1 MLQLFPLI
9 SDIVMSD
16 KYLEPQQGS
25 SKLTPLTSFEMRKVL
40 EEVEDEREDDLEE
53 ESEFSR
59 VLAEM
64 PDLEG
69 DYGELTLGFNEELC
83 FGPAAGDEGLNSVSV
98 TTSRINVDEA
108 FKGNLDEAREDNSER
123 GAIKAAQAVPAA
135 QAVQAV
141 QEAHADQAVQGDQP
155 VQAAQAAHA
164 VPIHRGDLIEFM
176 ISDRTWFLVE
186 VTGRGKL
193 GGKNQNYLNVKY
205 SDGSEG
211 GVYIDKHEWRI
222 VKRKDLTLEDSPE
235 RSTSLPALRLH
246 RVTVDLPAQEEFS
259 TETETT
265 TTDTDDCGLTDL
277 EKQKV
282 GLTRKRKKSRRK
294 RDKERKTSVD
304 ESGGDSATSI
314 STIKRGD
321 RIEYIVKEEDGK
333 VKGFSVS

>member
-1 MLQLFPLI
+1 
-9 SDIVMSD
+9 
-16 KYLEPQQGS
+16 
-25 SKLTPLTSFEMRKVL
+25 
-40 EEVEDEREDDLEE
+40 
-53 ESEFSR
+53 
-59 VLAEM
+59 
-64 PDLEG
+64 
-69 DYGELTLGFNEELC
+69 
-83 FGPAAGDEGLNSVSV
+83 
-98 TTSRINVDEA
+98 
-108 FKGNLDEAREDNSER
+108 
-123 GAIKAAQAVPAA
+123 
-135 QAVQAV
+135 
-141 QEAHADQAVQGDQP
+141 
-155 VQAAQAAHA
+155 
-164 VPIHRGDLIEFM
+164 M

-314 STIKRGD
+314 SSIKRGD

-333 VKGFSVS
+333 VKNVGFWVS